1 VLTIERLVELKGV
14 IKWNAVFGEAGL
26 NPNTMRS
33 AVHHQRE
40 LRADE
45 AKALVEVLR
54 RHGLMLY
61 NPSKITDVRSEPA
74 HAAQVQE
81 RGPDYSGTSN
91 D

>member
-1 VLTIERLVELKGV
+1 MLTIERLVELKGV

-54 RHGLMLY
+54 RHGLMLDT
-61 NPSKITDVRSEPA
+61 PSKFADVRSEPA
-74 HAAQVQE
+74 HTAQVQE
-81 RGPDYSGTSN
+81 RRPDYPGTSN
-91 D
+91 G